1 MFGTIVVANFL
12 TLLIGGLDVGTNG
25 LPIYLLEGKNAIA
38 LTTLPTIPIVYLYSY
53 TIHKKMKT
61 LPLLLI
67 LICSISIYLSDS
79 GTGIMVSFLTILFI
93 FLPKKVFPTFKT
105 YLYIYIVI
113 FFTIIVFRLQELL
126 FGDFII
132 NVLHKDMTFTGRTY
146 IWDVVLNVIKE
157 SWILGFGGGNDIISY
172 YFFNLN
178 ETHNAVLEILM
189 YSGLLGIL
197 FFLIIL
203 FVVGNKLSINK
214 DHIISKILSFSIF
227 AYMILGLTESVFYK
241 KEFWILLIISY
252 SVGNIIKSTDTDQNN
267 LSKPSKKA
275 A

>member
-1 MFGTIVVANFL
+1 MFHI
-12 TLLIGGLDVGTNG
+12 TLFIRQWNRNNG
-25 LPIYLLEGKNAIA
+25 F
-38 LTTLPTIPIVYLYSY
+38 IPNY
-53 TIHKKMKT
+53 
-61 LPLLLI
+61 
-67 LICSISIYLSDS
+67 
-79 GTGIMVSFLTILFI
+79 FFI
-93 FLPKKVFPTFKT
+93 FLPIKVFPTFKT

-146 IWDVVLNVIKE
+146 IWNVVLNVIKK
-157 SWILGFGGGNDIISY
+157 SWILGFGRGNDIISY

-241 KEFWILLIISY
+241 KEFWILLFISY
-252 SVGNIIKSTDTDQNN
+252 SVGNKIKSTDTDQNN